1 MSTLSK
7 PDMKIVFGA
16 MTLGRKGEEQAR
28 VHQLDDCAAILDIFQ
43 KFGHEEVD
51 TARGYSKGSSEEYL
65 GQLRWQDR
73 GLVMDTK
80 LAPYGRFSHKPD
92 EMKSFVMES
101 LDALQTKKV
110 DIWYLHA
117 PDHSVPYEDTLREV
131 NNLYEQGYFRRFGI
145 SKYAAWEVAQICEI
159 CIRNNW
165 KKPDVY
171 QGAYCAVQ
179 RAVEPEL
186 FPCLRYYD
194 IAFYAYNPLAGGFLT
209 DRYERSTHE
218 HEEGSRFDP
227 GMTFGGL
234 YRAMYWND
242 VYFDALDVIRP
253 AAGKLGMTTAE
264 AALRW
269 LHHHSL
275 MKPEQG
281 DAIIIGASSAKQLEE
296 NLTNLAKGPLP
307 DEMLEAFNR
316 AWDIVKPVCMP
327 YYIAKGPLPDVMLKA
342 FNRLSENVKPVA
354 KP

>member
-1 MSTLSK
+1 
-7 PDMKIVFGA
+7 
-16 MTLGRKGEEQAR
+16 
-28 VHQLDDCAAILDIFQ
+28 
-43 KFGHEEVD
+43 
-51 TARGYSKGSSEEYL
+51 
-65 GQLRWQDR
+65 
-73 GLVMDTK
+73 MDTK
-80 LAPYGRFSHKPD
+80 LVPYGRFSHKP
-92 EMKSFVMES
+92 EELPSFVQES
-101 LDALQTKKV
+101 LDALRTEAV
-110 DIWYLHA
+110 DLWYLHA
-117 PDHSVPYEDTLREV
+117 PDHGVPYEDTFRAI
-131 NNLYEQGYFRRFGI
+131 NHLYERGLFRRVGI

-159 CIRNNW
+159 CIRHGW

-171 QGAYCAVQ
+171 QGAYCAVA

-186 FPCLRYYD
+186 FPCLRHYG
-194 IAFYAYNPLAGGFLT
+194 IAFYAFNPLAGGFLT

-227 GMTFGGL
+227 GRAQGGL
-234 YRAMYWND
+234 YRSMYWND

-253 AAGKLGMTTAE
+253 AAKKLGMTTAE

-275 MKPEQG
+275 MKPEHG

-307 DEMLEAFNR
+307 DEMVQAFDR

-327 YYIAKGPLPDVMLKA
+327 YYIAKSPFLDKMLKLFDKVA
-342 FNRLSENVKPVA
+342 DDGKPVYN